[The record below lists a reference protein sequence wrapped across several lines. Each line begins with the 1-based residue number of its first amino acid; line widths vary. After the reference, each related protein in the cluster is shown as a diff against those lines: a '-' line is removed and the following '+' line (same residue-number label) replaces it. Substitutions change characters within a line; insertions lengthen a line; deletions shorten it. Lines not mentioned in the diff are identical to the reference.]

1 MASETELLRL
11 ALMAYEAAA
20 EPGLW
25 PGFLKRYTE
34 AVSADACVLQIHD
47 IERHTSVILS
57 GFGISFPFTK
67 SYNEHYSKMNV
78 WREKGRAGYTAGR
91 VNLDQEQCPRPLL
104 ERSEFYNDYLLRI
117 GGEYSM
123 GAVIAREKNQ
133 APVLTALRGRGK
145 HRFDEP
151 DREIARFLLPHLGR
165 AWTVLQRLELLS
177 AGESVL
183 DTLPLGV
190 VYLKADARAIYWNR
204 EADEIF
210 RRDDGLSLRNGT
222 LSAADSRAAAQLRK
236 VVYEALSPGRPP
248 GPATVAVPRVS
259 LGRDYQVVAA
269 PIRVRSRQFAGTS
282 QPLVVVLITDPERQ
296 KPASVDLLM
305 QMYKLTPKEAAL
317 AAKLSDGK
325 SVEQASEELA
335 ITYETARTHLRRI
348 FSKTGTSRQTELLLL
363 MARLP
368 AWPDRRLTVGS
379 QNG

>member
-1 MASETELLRL
+1 
-11 ALMAYEAAA
+11 MAYEAAA
-20 EPGLW
+20 EPGAW
-25 PGFLKRYTE
+25 PGFMKRFTE
-34 AVSADACVLQIHD
+34 AVSADSCVLQIHD
-47 IERHTSVILS
+47 LERHTSVILS
-57 GFGISFPFTK
+57 GFGISSPFTK
-67 SYNEHYSKMNV
+67 SYNEHYSKLNV
-78 WREKGRAGYTAGR
+78 WRERGRALYTAGR
-91 VNLDQEQCPRPLL
+91 VNLGEEQCPRPLL

-133 APVLTALRGRGK
+133 APTLTALRGRGK
-145 HRFDEP
+145 HQFGEAE
-151 DREIARFLLPHLGR
+151 REIARFLLPHLGR

-204 EADEIF
+204 AADEIF
-210 RRDDGLSLRNGT
+210 RGNDGLCLRNGV
-222 LSAADSRAAAQLRK
+222 LSAEDLRADAQLRK
-236 VVYEALSPGRPP
+236 AVHDALSPGRPP
-248 GPATVAVPRVS
+248 GPASVAIPRVS

-269 PIRVRSRQFAGTS
+269 PIRGRSRQFVGTP
-282 QPLVVVLITDPERQ
+282 QPLVVVLITDPQRQ
-296 KPASVDLLM
+296 KPASAGLLM

-317 AAKLSDGK
+317 AAKLSEAK
-325 SVEQASEELA
+325 PVEQAAEELA

-368 AWPDRRLTVGS
+368 AWPDDRPAVGS